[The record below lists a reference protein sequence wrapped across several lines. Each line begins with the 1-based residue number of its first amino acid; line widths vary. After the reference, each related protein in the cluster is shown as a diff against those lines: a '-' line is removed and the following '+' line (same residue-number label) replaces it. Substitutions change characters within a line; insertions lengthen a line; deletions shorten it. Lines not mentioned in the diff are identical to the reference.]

1 METLVLSSF
10 GLLSLVA
17 LVVKKYTNQGT
28 DTANDAIN
36 KSETE
41 TIETKY
47 KKLQWKFFSAY
58 FLALLGDWLQG
69 PYVYQVNKSL
79 LNSSDGFTNFLY
91 IKPRIYKFF
100 KKLSLF
106 IYSCVK

>member
-17 LVVKKYTNQGT
+17 LIVKKCTNQGL

-69 PYVYQVNKSL
+69 PYVYQVNKSFL
-79 LNSSDGFTNFLY
+79 IHIEFIRWFRESSVTTNL
-91 IKPRIYKFF
+91 RILQETEF
-100 KKLSLF
+100 
-106 IYSCVK
+106 V

>member
-1 METLVLSSF
+1 MENLVLLSF
-10 GLLSLVA
+10 GFLSLVA
-17 LVVKKYTNQGT
+17 FVVKKYTNQGL
-28 DTANDAIN
+28 DTANDTMN

-41 TIETKY
+41 TLETKH

-79 LNSSDGFTNFLY
+79 LNSSDRQWY
-91 IKPRIYKFF
+91 
-100 KKLSLF
+100 
-106 IYSCVK
+106 

>member
-17 LVVKKYTNQGT
+17 LVVKKCANPGL
-28 DTANDAIN
+28 DNANDAIN

-41 TIETKY
+41 TLESKY

-69 PYVYQVNKSL
+69 PYVYQVNKDL
-79 LNSSDGFTNFLY
+79 LKDSSFSITTNLLSNLFVTSKNETTNL
-91 IKPRIYKFF
+91 RI
-100 KKLSLF
+100 
-106 IYSCVK
+106 